1 MRLLILILEIFI
13 NKFLHNKFMFFKQ
26 LGNSEYSSSYSVNI
40 GSSFD
45 EFGRPVVFDF
55 AKCPIDYSIEQD
67 GIEIPVKIFSTKI
80 SGLRAIVKYLVDIKS
95 LSFAQV
101 ARLLKRDPRTIWTSY
116 NAVKNKQFTSD
127 VLKCPKDVAIN
138 SKVFSDSSLS
148 ILESLSYALR
158 EKSLSLTEIS
168 VFLNK
173 SPKTIWTVLSRAKNK
188 IDLGKTKIKKAG
200 GVKK

>member
-1 MRLLILILEIFI
+1 
-13 NKFLHNKFMFFKQ
+13 MFFKQ

-101 ARLLKRDPRTIWTSY
+101 ARLLKRDPRTI
-116 NAVKNKQFTSD
+116 
-127 VLKCPKDVAIN
+127 
-138 SKVFSDSSLS
+138 
-148 ILESLSYALR
+148 
-158 EKSLSLTEIS
+158 
-168 VFLNK
+168 
-173 SPKTIWTVLSRAKNK
+173 
-188 IDLGKTKIKKAG
+188 
-200 GVKK
+200 

>member
-1 MRLLILILEIFI
+1 
-13 NKFLHNKFMFFKQ
+13 MFFKQ

-55 AKCPIDYSIEQD
+55 AKCPIDYSIERD
-67 GIEIPVKIFSTKI
+67 GVEIPVKIFSTKI

-127 VLKCPKDVAIN
+127 ALKCPKDVTIN

-188 IDLGKTKIKKAG
+188 LDLGKTKIKKAG